1 MDTEIKEVGLQIRII
16 RKAKR
21 LTQEAVAERVGIDPK
36 SLGRIEKGTYLP
48 SLETLGK
55 LAKALDTPVSAFFP
69 LSEDYRFDKPI
80 SLSSVRHHLVDF
92 IYSADEAILMRWF
105 KDSQ

>member
-55 LAKALDTPVSAFFP
+55 LAQALDTP
-69 LSEDYRFDKPI
+69 I
-80 SLSSVRHHLVDF
+80 SVFSLCRKIIDL
-92 IYSADEAILMRWF
+92 I
-105 KDSQ
+105 SQLA